1 MNDFMKKLIL
11 ILLTFVLA
19 MSFMTGC
26 SAAEQSTETT
36 EKICAYNANRKLRY
50 DGERRG
56 KEH

>member
-1 MNDFMKKLIL
+1 MKKLIL